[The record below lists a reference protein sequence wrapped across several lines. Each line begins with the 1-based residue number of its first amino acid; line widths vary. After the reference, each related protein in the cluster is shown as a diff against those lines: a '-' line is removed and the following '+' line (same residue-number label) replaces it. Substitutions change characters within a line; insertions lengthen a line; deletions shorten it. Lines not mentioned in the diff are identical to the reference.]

1 MRDDI
6 VPPDT
11 TTENKLQTELFR
23 LRRLRAAVQ
32 KWNAMAAS
40 MGYDGVPDALQS
52 LQEMLRPRPIKS
64 KRKTAQRTGADQ

>member
-11 TTENKLQTELFR
+11 TPENKLQAELFR

-52 LQEMLRPRPIKS
+52 LHEMLKPRPITS
-64 KRKTAQRTGADQ
+64 KTKTALNR